1 MAIVATLEPG
11 AGCDAL
17 TDHSPMNYHPLRFVL
32 VFSAALATAL
42 SVFAQSTGDGTGTVT
57 GRVYDPA
64 AKEYVR
70 NAEVRVQGTE
80 ISANTEA
87 GGYFR
92 LLRVPAGKANV
103 VVSFTGYRTVAA
115 EVTVPAGGTV
125 TREIEIYSGLAS
137 AGAGDDQVVMLEAF
151 TVETDR
157 TGNAKALQSQRAS
170 MNLSRSISSDAFG
183 DVTEGNVGEFL
194 KYLPGVELEY
204 VEADTRGPR
213 LGGMGSEYTSV
224 TLDGRSIA
232 SADAFTQYVAFENSA
247 AGTSNRSFGFDAIS
261 INSIESIEIN
271 RVISAAMDAN
281 APAGNINMK
290 TKRAFD
296 LKGRFVAFNVGTVMN
311 TEEMTLGRT
320 AGPNDGFG
328 RKYKLNY
335 DFSYS
340 DVLFGGRLGVL
351 LGVSESNLYN
361 EQYRVDHTYN
371 RTPTASDPRPQVLTQ
386 VLLKDGP
393 KWTERFTTT
402 FTADFRATDNLTL
415 SLNVIFN
422 AYDARFYNRQVTM
435 QAGTNNTNATTG
447 RQFVAGDGLLTYG
460 TTTGGTPA
468 SRQVVFGGGNGL
480 KFTNTITIAPS
491 FEYRWNDL
499 TIDGAFQLSHSR
511 NDYDNLAHGSVAN
524 STVNNLQNVGF
535 TATRSSI
542 EDADWKITQT
552 SGPDWTNLANMTNPR
567 ISDDNRQATTDLNI
581 GALNVRYQLPTALPT
596 FLQAGVKVTE
606 DSRIARNS
614 NSYDV
619 WSYVGPGGG
628 PTGSFA
634 NYPSP
639 IRLYGP
645 GNQVGVK
652 FASIGGGGAPAFP
665 DRDALGRLFNTNPE
679 YFVRGESLGIIS
691 TTQYEQGRYLNNPT
705 YDMSETVSAGYLMGN
720 TKIEKLHLQG
730 GVRYERTELESLD
743 WNPYTSS
750 EVAAAGFPVNA
761 SGVPTTWAGVD
772 YRYSRPKI
780 TRKNNYADFFPSLTA
795 KYLFAPNLLGDIG
808 WGKTIKRPDLSKL
821 AGTTLIND
829 VAETVT
835 TPNTNL
841 RPERSQKLAASL
853 SYFFGR
859 NSSSNVQVVASHTKV
874 RDLQEGETLSAA
886 EYGNTDPAY
895 DSYDFISFSNAGAP
909 VTFRSMEYSYLQYLS
924 FLPKFLQGTSLNLSY
939 TRTYASR
946 RVTGVVP
953 HAIKGGLSYRYKRF
967 TLRFNGVFRDDSPW
981 FQSSSN
987 RYLKS
992 NLKFDLSGSVKLTQ
1006 NFSLYFSGRNIFEEP
1021 HRIFETSAGNPDV
1034 LWRYENYGTNWSFGI
1049 KGSF

>member
-1 MAIVATLEPG
+1 MAL
-11 AGCDAL
+11 
-17 TDHSPMNYHPLRFVL
+17 S
-32 VFSAALATAL
+32 ALAQPA
-42 SVFAQSTGDGTGTVT
+42 GNGTGTIS
-57 GRVYDPA
+57 GRVFDPSVN
-64 AKEYVR
+64 EYVR
-70 NAEVRVQGTE
+70 NAEVRVEGTE
-80 ISANTEA
+80 ISAITEA

-92 LLRVPAGKANV
+92 LLRVPAGPVKV
-103 VVSFTGYRTVAA
+103 VASFTGYRTTTK
-115 EVTVPAGGTV
+115 EVTVPAGGVAT
-125 TREIEIYSGLAS
+125 TELQITSGLAS
-137 AGAGDDQVVMLEAF
+137 ADDEVVVLQEF
-151 TVETDR
+151 TVQSDR
-157 TGNAKALQSQRAS
+157 TGNAKALQTQRAS
-170 MNLSRSISSDAFG
+170 MSLSRSISSDAFG

-271 RVISAAMDAN
+271 RVISPAMDAN

-296 LKGRFVAFNVGTVMN
+296 LKGRFIAMNVGTVMN
-311 TEEMTLGRT
+311 TEELRLGRT
-320 AGPNDGFG
+320 VGPNDGFG

-335 DFSYS
+335 DLSYS
-340 DVLFGGRLGVL
+340 DVFFGDRLGVL
-351 LGVSESNLYN
+351 IGVSESNLYN

-371 RTPTASDPRPQVLTQ
+371 RATTAGDTRPQVLTQ

-402 FTADFRATDNLTL
+402 FTADFRATENLTL

-435 QAGTNNTNATTG
+435 QAATNNTAATTG
-447 RQFVAGDGLLTYG
+447 RQFVAGDGVLAFG

-491 FEYRWNDL
+491 FEYRWNDF
-499 TIDGAFQLSHSR
+499 TIDGAFQVSHSR

-524 STVNNLQNVGF
+524 SPVNNLQNVEF

-542 EDADWKITQT
+542 EDADWQIVQT
-552 SGPDWTNLANMTNPR
+552 GGADWTDLASLTNPR
-567 ISDDNRQATTDLNI
+567 ISDDNRQATSDLSI
-581 GALNVRYQLPTALPT
+581 GALNVRYQLPTRLPT

-619 WSYVGPGGG
+619 WRYVGPGGG
-628 PTGSFA
+628 ATGSFA

-639 IRLYGP
+639 FQLYQP
-645 GNQVGVK
+645 GNQIGVK
-652 FASIGGGGAPAFP
+652 FTSIGGGGAPAFP
-665 DRDALGRLFNTNPE
+665 DRDALGQLFNSNPE
-679 YFVRGESLGIIS
+679 YFERGESLGIIS
-691 TTQYEQGRYLNNPT
+691 VTQYEQGRYLHQPT

-720 TKIEKLHLQG
+720 TKIAKLQVQG
-730 GVRYERTELESLD
+730 GVRYEQTELESEE

-750 EVAAAGFPVNA
+750 EVAAAGYPVNA
-761 SGVPTTWAGVD
+761 AGNPTTWAGID
-772 YRYSRPKI
+772 YRYSRPRFM
-780 TRKNNYADFFPSLTA
+780 RKNRYDDVFPSIAA
-795 KYLFAPNLLGDIG
+795 KYLFTPNLLGDIG

-835 TPNTNL
+835 TPNTSL
-841 RPERSQKLAASL
+841 RPERSQKIAASL

-859 NSSSNVQVVASHTKV
+859 NSSSNVQVVASHSKV
-874 RDLQEGETLSAA
+874 RDLQEGDSLTAA

-909 VTFRSMEYSYLQYLS
+909 VTYRSMEYSYLQYLS
-924 FLPKFLQGTSLNLSY
+924 FLPKVLQGTSLNLSY
-939 TRTYASR
+939 TRTYTSR

-953 HAIKGGLSYRYKRF
+953 HAIKGGLSYRYKRLS
-967 TLRFNGVFRDDSPW
+967 LRFNAVFRDDSPW
-981 FQSSSN
+981 FQSSTN
-987 RYLKS
+987 RYLKA
-992 NLKFDLSGSVKLTQ
+992 NAKFDLSGSLQLTDH
-1006 NFSLYFSGRNIFEEP
+1006 FSLYFSGRNVFEEP

-1034 LWRYENYGTNWSFGI
+1034 VWRYENYGSNWSFGV